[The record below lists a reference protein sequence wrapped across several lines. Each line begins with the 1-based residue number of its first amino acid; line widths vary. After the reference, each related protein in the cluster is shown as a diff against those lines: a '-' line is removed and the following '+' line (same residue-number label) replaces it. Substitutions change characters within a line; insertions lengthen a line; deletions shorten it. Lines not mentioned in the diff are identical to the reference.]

1 MRGASAQLAKL
12 IALAL
17 ASGAGLLAGPLLAR
31 HVRGLA
37 GLAPGL
43 RVVAFGVAVGLVA
56 YLVLSPL
63 LVGVARRLVARG
75 AWGRG
80 DRFFGFV
87 LGALRGAYLAWV
99 LLLALPV
106 ANRAFQLSGS
116 HWRFRTEGSR
126 LERWIASGWSEQ
138 KRERAE
144 FRSIIDRFRSLG
156 LPDQ

>member
-17 ASGAGLLAGPLLAR
+17 ARGAGLLAGPRRAR
-31 HVRGLA
+31 PRRGLA
-37 GLAPGL
+37 GL
-43 RVVAFGVAVGLVA
+43 
-56 YLVLSPL
+56 
-63 LVGVARRLVARG
+63 
-75 AWGRG
+75 
-80 DRFFGFV
+80 GFV